1 MRRSHT
7 PSQHWKVP
15 FISCVC
21 PPPNPNITLRP
32 LHLPPSPIKS
42 CCFSNVIASFH
53 APMWGNYAK
62 SPDCIFISE
71 GEKVWLHKAMWYLYF
86 SGWTI
91 FSCLN
96 LILLKF
102 TVENSGPDKS
112 NSFEHKLW
120 THFSACIENWVWF
133 VLGPHSHI
141 PLCQTFWVKSEA
153 ACDALAS
160 QQH

>member
-7 PSQHWKVP
+7 PSQHLKAP

-32 LHLPPSPIKS
+32 LHLLPSPIKS
-42 CCFSNVIASFH
+42 CCFSNMIASFH
-53 APMWGNYAK
+53 APMWGNYAE

-71 GEKVWLHKAMWYLYF
+71 GENVWLHKATWYLYF
-86 SGWTI
+86 SACSI

-96 LILLKF
+96 VILLKF

-120 THFSACIENWVWF
+120 THFSACIEN
-133 VLGPHSHI
+133 
-141 PLCQTFWVKSEA
+141 
-153 ACDALAS
+153 
-160 QQH
+160 